1 MQQEGAGFSLSS
13 AVIRCFQLESEPG
26 PAALEREADFE
37 QKPQASTFSFFFFF
51 PYKGKID
58 FLCLHCCFVLFYLA
72 RKEFNENFFMSSL

>member
-37 QKPQASTFSFFFFF
+37 QKPQASTFSFFFFSPMKERLIF
-51 PYKGKID
+51 FVFIV
-58 FLCLHCCFVLFYLA
+58 VLFC
-72 RKEFNENFFMSSL
+72 FI